1 METKVCTKCK
11 VEKNLDEYYFR
22 KPRQN
27 YSARCKKCWVADV
40 KVYNKTD
47 KFKKY
52 QNEYKRKKGLTPQQ
66 KIINNLRNRVYKMLF
81 EKIESQSTLELIGCS
96 REDFIDYVEKQFDK
110 NMNWDNY
117 GTYWELDHIKPLSKG
132 GSFHYSNCQP
142 LSVTENRKK
151 SNTYG

>member
-27 YSARCKKCWVADV
+27 YSARCKICWREDV

-66 KIINNLRNRVYKMLF
+66 KIINNLRNRVYKMLAK
-81 EKIESQSTLELIGCS
+81 EIESQSTLELIGCS
-96 REDFIDYVEKQFDK
+96 REDFISYVEKQFDK

-117 GTYWELDHIKPLSKG
+117 GTYWELDHIKPLSGG

-142 LSVTENRKK
+142 LSITENRKK